1 MNDKSKG
8 SNNVENMEPMARH
21 SSRLRMMLIEDDA
34 AIAGM
39 ISKAVAESPLVRGE
53 VVHVREI
60 EEAVNR
66 LAEEVVDLILL
77 DVSPAGD
84 SDIDLIARLHAVAP
98 GVPIVV
104 LSEEEHQLGRVRAI
118 REGVQEYLLKSDL
131 DGHSLARVIRH
142 AIERQEAEAR
152 YRDLYDRAP
161 DGYFT
166 VNAEGVV
173 TEMNAT
179 LLEWLG
185 CRREGILGEMRFAE
199 LVAPEHRRRLS
210 AREEQCRE
218 RGEAGSVELE
228 LVCSDGHRIPVRLNM
243 VGVRDRQGAYQ
254 GYWATAR
261 DISAEKKL
269 EAQLL
274 QAQKLES
281 LGTLVGGIAH
291 DFNNMLTAILGYT
304 QLLLREAS
312 QGDRF
317 YEHLQ
322 QIEVLSQRAADVVQ
336 QLLTFSREGTSRQR
350 RLLLHPLLKE
360 IGKLLQRMIPENIEV
375 EMHLAAEDLAVEA
388 DPTQLQQVVMN
399 LVVNARDAMP
409 EGGRLRIETAR
420 VNLDESFC
428 RAHPDLRPGDYVRL
442 RVSDTGVGI
451 PPDIQRR
458 IFDPFFTTKEAGKG
472 TGLGLPVVYGIV
484 KNHGGAVE
492 VDSEVGRGT
501 TIALYFPLVEKPAQ
515 VERAPSVDVKGGS
528 ETILLVEDEPTVL
541 ELARAALEHYGYQ
554 VLTAQNGLEAIA
566 TYRDHQSEIALVIL
580 DVVMPKLGGRE
591 TFRELRRIDPGVK
604 AILASG
610 YDTSQSLVRELLQS
624 GVCGLVRKPYQIRE
638 LAQAVRR
645 ALDQSRMENREGA
658 STKNKVP
665 HPPHPFFGLI

>member
-1 MNDKSKG
+1 M
-8 SNNVENMEPMARH
+8 
-21 SSRLRMMLIEDDA
+21 
-34 AIAGM
+34 
-39 ISKAVAESPLVRGE
+39 
-53 VVHVREI
+53 
-60 EEAVNR
+60 
-66 LAEEVVDLILL
+66 
-77 DVSPAGD
+77 
-84 SDIDLIARLHAVAP
+84 
-98 GVPIVV
+98 
-104 LSEEEHQLGRVRAI
+104 
-118 REGVQEYLLKSDL
+118 
-131 DGHSLARVIRH
+131 
-142 AIERQEAEAR
+142 
-152 YRDLYDRAP
+152 
-161 DGYFT
+161 
-166 VNAEGVV
+166 
-173 TEMNAT
+173 
-179 LLEWLG
+179 
-185 CRREGILGEMRFAE
+185 
-199 LVAPEHRRRLS
+199 
-210 AREEQCRE
+210 
-218 RGEAGSVELE
+218 ELE
-228 LVCSDGHRIPVRLNM
+228 LVCRDGHRIPVRLNM

-261 DISAEKKL
+261 DISAEKRL

-291 DFNNMLTAILGYT
+291 DFNNMLTAILGYA
-304 QLLLREAS
+304 QLLLGQANQE
-312 QGDRF
+312 DRF

-375 EMHLAAEDLAVEA
+375 EMHLAAEDLAIEA

-409 EGGRLRIETAR
+409 EGGQLRIETAR
-420 VNLDESFC
+420 VKLDESFC
-428 RAHPDLRPGDYVRL
+428 RAHPNLRPGDYVRL

-492 VDSEVGRGT
+492 VESEVGRGT
-501 TIALYFPLVEKPAQ
+501 TIALYFPLVEKPAE
-515 VERAPSVDVKGGS
+515 VERASSAEVKGGS

-554 VLTAQNGLEAIA
+554 VLTAQNGVEAIA
-566 TYRDHQSEIALVIL
+566 TYRDHGSEIALVIL

-591 TFRELRRIDPGVK
+591 TFRELQRIDPGVK

-610 YDTSQSLVRELLQS
+610 YDTSESLVNELLQS
-624 GVCGLVRKPYQIRE
+624 GVCGLVRKPYQIQE
-638 LAQAVRR
+638 LAQAVRQV
-645 ALDQSRMENREGA
+645 LDQSMVEDRKEA
-658 STKNKVP
+658 LTKNKTP